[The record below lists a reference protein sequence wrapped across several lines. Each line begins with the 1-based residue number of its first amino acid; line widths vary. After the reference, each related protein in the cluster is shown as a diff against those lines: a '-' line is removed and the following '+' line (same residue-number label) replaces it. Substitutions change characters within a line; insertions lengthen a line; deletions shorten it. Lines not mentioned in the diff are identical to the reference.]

1 MGTCDLCSCPGED
14 KESGQINFPFFRSL
28 FSSDDK
34 VKTNNNTN
42 LTLFNNPYETVT
54 TRNYNI
60 NLFANTTPNHELTT
74 LEQIKL
80 SNQEKK
86 QFETMVRNTN
96 ISREKLDITSIKEES
111 IISISNK
118 LFINEI
124 KEIPKKKYNIQ
135 KILGVGTFG
144 RVFLVQ
150 NKYTKE
156 FLAMKEIPKTSEDL
170 LSDSEIMDEIEILKN
185 LDHPDV
191 VRIME
196 FYNTENSYFIIN
208 EYCKYGELF
217 EQVKNIFSETQI
229 AVMFRQILSG
239 LAYLHSNNIIH
250 RDLKLENILIN
261 DIEKS
266 KATNED
272 LFLLKI
278 IDFGTAKIF
287 DKNKRLGTIV
297 GSIYYI
303 APEVLMKKYGKECDM
318 WSAGVILYMFIVG
331 HAPFDGIN
339 NKEIM
344 EKIKTGK
351 YSTNEKRWNNA
362 SNEVKDLISKLLVLE
377 PEKRLTAFEALKH
390 PWFKVSNS
398 NILYNNISKDEVLKC
413 ISNLLNYNIKS
424 KFEELVLAYIVH
436 NLPRPKQAKSCIKL
450 FKLANKNED
459 GKLLREELKQTL
471 LNFVSDEFL
480 KNFDDIF
487 SLLDG
492 DNNGYIDYEEFL
504 RATLDKK
511 VLVNDNMLKL
521 AFSFFDK
528 EKSGYISRNKIMNYF
543 IDTKIN
549 EELFNAIFDEIDSDK
564 DGKIDFNDFKDMMV
578 Y

>member
-1 MGTCDLCSCPGED
+1 MGQCTLCSCPKDDNE
-14 KESGQINFPFFRSL
+14 ETGQINFPFFKNL
-28 FSSDDK
+28 FT
-34 VKTNNNTN
+34 TNNLNST
-42 LTLFNNPYETVT
+42 FNDHSPFESLT
-54 TRNYNI
+54 TRNFNNIQI
-60 NLFANTTPNHELTT
+60 NLFQNTSPNQDITA

-80 SNQEKK
+80 TNQEKK
-86 QFETMVRNTN
+86 RFETMIRNTN
-96 ISREKLDITSIKEES
+96 ISKDKLDISNIKEES
-111 IISISNK
+111 NISISNR

-124 KEIPKKKYNIQ
+124 KEIPKKKYITQ
-135 KILGVGTFG
+135 KLLGVGTYG
-144 RVFLVQ
+144 QVFLVQ

-156 FLAMKEIPKTSEDL
+156 YFAMKEIPKTSEDL
-170 LSDSEIMDEIEILKN
+170 LSDNEIMDEITILKN
-185 LDHPDV
+185 LDHPDI
-191 VRIME
+191 VRITE
-196 FYNTENSYFIIN
+196 FYNTDSSYFIIS

-217 EQVKNIFSETQI
+217 EQIKYEFSETQI

-239 LAYLHSNNIIH
+239 IAYLHSNNIIH

-266 KATNED
+266 YSTNED

-287 DKNKRLGTIV
+287 DKNKRPRAVV

-303 APEVLMKKYGKECDM
+303 APEVILKKYGKECDM
-318 WSAGVILYMFIVG
+318 WSLGVILYMFIVG
-331 HAPFDGIN
+331 HAPFDGKSN
-339 NKEIM
+339 REIM
-344 EKIKTGK
+344 EKIKTGIFLK
-351 YSTNEKRWNNA
+351 SEKRWKKA
-362 SNEVKDLISKLLVLE
+362 SREVRDLINKLLIVE

-398 NILYNNISKDEVLKC
+398 NILYNNISKEDVLNC
-413 ISNLLNYNIKS
+413 ISNLLNYTIKS

-436 NLPRPKQAKSCIKL
+436 NLPRPKQTKSCIKL

-459 GKLLREELKQTL
+459 GKLLRTELRQTL
-471 LNFVSDEFL
+471 LNFVSEEFL
-480 KNFDDIF
+480 QNYDDIF

-504 RATLDKK
+504 RATLDRSL
-511 VLVNDNMLKL
+511 LVNERMLKL

-528 EKSGYISRNKIMNYF
+528 EKTGFISKDRIMNYF
-543 IDTKIN
+543 IGTN
-549 EELFNAIFDEIDSDK
+549 MTEEIFNFIFDEIDSDK
-564 DGKIDFNDFKDMMV
+564 DGRINFRDFKEMMM

>member
-1 MGTCDLCSCPGED
+1 MGQCTLCSCPKDDNE
-14 KESGQINFPFFRSL
+14 ETGQINFPFFKNL
-28 FSSDDK
+28 FT
-34 VKTNNNTN
+34 TNNLNST
-42 LTLFNNPYETVT
+42 FNDHSPFESLT
-54 TRNYNI
+54 TRNFNNIQI
-60 NLFANTTPNHELTT
+60 NLFQNTSPNQDITA

-80 SNQEKK
+80 TNQEKK
-86 QFETMVRNTN
+86 RFETMIRNTN
-96 ISREKLDITSIKEES
+96 ISKDKLDISNIKEES
-111 IISISNK
+111 NISISNR

-124 KEIPKKKYNIQ
+124 KEIPKKKYITQ
-135 KILGVGTFG
+135 KLLGVGTYG
-144 RVFLVQ
+144 QVFLVQ

-156 FLAMKEIPKTSEDL
+156 YFAMKEIPKTSEDL
-170 LSDSEIMDEIEILKN
+170 LSDNEIMDEITILKN
-185 LDHPDV
+185 LDHPDI
-191 VRIME
+191 VRITE
-196 FYNTENSYFIIN
+196 FYNTDSSYFIIS

-217 EQVKNIFSETQI
+217 EQIKYEFSETQI

-239 LAYLHSNNIIH
+239 IAYLNSNNIIH

-266 KATNED
+266 YSTNED

-287 DKNKRLGTIV
+287 DKNKRPRAVV

-303 APEVLMKKYGKECDM
+303 APEVILKKYGKECDM
-318 WSAGVILYMFIVG
+318 WSLGVILYMFIVG
-331 HAPFDGIN
+331 HAPFDGKSN
-339 NKEIM
+339 REIM
-344 EKIKTGK
+344 EKIKTGIFLK
-351 YSTNEKRWNNA
+351 SEKRWKKA
-362 SNEVKDLISKLLVLE
+362 SREVRDLINKLLIVE

-398 NILYNNISKDEVLKC
+398 NILYNNISKEDVLNC
-413 ISNLLNYNIKS
+413 ISNLLNYTIKS

-459 GKLLREELKQTL
+459 GKLLRTELRQTL
-471 LNFVSDEFL
+471 LNFVSEEFL
-480 KNFDDIF
+480 QNYDDIF

-504 RATLDKK
+504 RATLDRSL
-511 VLVNDNMLKL
+511 LVNERMLKL

-528 EKSGYISRNKIMNYF
+528 EKTGFISKDRIMNYF
-543 IDTKIN
+543 IGTN
-549 EELFNAIFDEIDSDK
+549 MTEEIFNFIFDEIDLDK
-564 DGKIDFNDFKDMMV
+564 DGRINLRDFKEMMI